1 MGMGKGALG
10 KYQEED
16 IHTPLPET
24 YAAECLM
31 EDEIVRYT
39 CLSKRGD
46 YSASTLYSHN
56 KDHHKAF
63 HPRTDLR
70 DLATS
75 LSKPH

>member
-24 YAAECLM
+24 YDAECLM
-31 EDEIVRYT
+31 EDEIVRST

-46 YSASTLYSHN
+46 YSASTL
-56 KDHHKAF
+56 
-63 HPRTDLR
+63 
-70 DLATS
+70 
-75 LSKPH
+75 